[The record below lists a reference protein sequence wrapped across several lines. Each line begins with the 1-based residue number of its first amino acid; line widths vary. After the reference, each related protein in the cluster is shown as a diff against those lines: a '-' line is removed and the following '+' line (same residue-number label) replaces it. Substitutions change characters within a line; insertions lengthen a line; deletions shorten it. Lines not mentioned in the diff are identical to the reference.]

1 MTVGTRQWGQG
12 LGILG
17 QHFLSQRQ
25 QWGYRTSKGDVFS
38 GGGSQWSNYGG
49 LSGCDMEAMRRA
61 LRVIAESHMVS

>member
-17 QHFLSQRQ
+17 QHFSSQRQ
-25 QWGYRTSKGDVFS
+25 QWGYRSIKGDVFS

-49 LSGCDMEAMRRA
+49 L
-61 LRVIAESHMVS
+61 RV